1 MPVFAKYR
9 IDSVDVFVWHTTE
22 NVKELAY
29 LAGEKNA
36 NYAFSAFKGE
46 GRQKEWLAT
55 RALLAEV
62 VGRDTVVLYDAF
74 HKPYLSSGGY
84 LSISHTGE
92 YVAVAL
98 SCVEPVGV
106 DIELLCRN
114 VEAAAYRFVNEGELE
129 KAPYYDRNTFLLCCW
144 CAKEALF
151 KLAGN
156 LGGTFKDNISVDLS
170 SLSLSGSFMANVSGL
185 GHKDSAYRANY
196 VIDKGL
202 LVVLCRNKGLINEL
216 N

>member
-9 IDSVDVFVWHTTE
+9 IDCVDVLVWHTTE
-22 NVKELAY
+22 SIEELAS
-29 LAGEKNA
+29 LAGKKNA

-46 GRQKEWLAT
+46 ARQKEWLAT

-62 VGRDTVVLYDAF
+62 VGQDSTVLYDAC

-84 LSISHTGE
+84 LSISHTSD

-98 SCVEPVGV
+98 SEVEPVGV

-114 VEAAAYRFVNEGELE
+114 VETAAHRFVNDGELE
-129 KAPYYDRNTFLLCCW
+129 KVPLCGRNTLLLCCW

-151 KLAGN
+151 KLTGD
-156 LGGTFKDNISVDLS
+156 LGGTFKDNISVDLPLLS
-170 SLSLSGSFMANVSGL
+170 SAGNFKARVVGL
-185 GHKDSAYRANY
+185 GCKDAGYKADY

-202 LVVLCRNKGLINEL
+202 LVVLCRNEK
-216 N
+216 